1 VGVVLVARNRATQGF
16 LIGDLEAM
24 RIRMVRDPPVG
35 RNTLQASVPLGPY
48 TTHDQGRQL
57 Y

>member
-1 VGVVLVARNRATQGF
+1 VGVVLVARNCATQGF

-24 RIRMVRDPPVG
+24 RIRVVRDPPVG

-48 TTHDQGRQL
+48 TTHDQG
-57 Y
+57 